1 MKILKKK
8 KKKEGHEIQQSLRKS
23 MTLFQIPFERV
34 SPQLSISYGIFT
46 NPSLPSL
53 ALQTPV
59 YRKSDFI
66 SALTQM
72 KYID

>member
-1 MKILKKK
+1 
-8 KKKEGHEIQQSLRKS
+8 
-23 MTLFQIPFERV
+23 MTLFQISFERV
-34 SPQLSISYGIFT
+34 SLQLSIFYGIFT

-66 SALTQM
+66 SALTQI
-72 KYID
+72 KYIN